1 MTLQSSSDTHS
12 PHPHQSKDVVQT
24 SGRWPRCAERPAAS
38 SSHASVSLCHL
49 WLRYVYVHAAVVLF
63 QAAAPMQG
71 AEAKEKSRQTSCPW
85 EIEKKR
91 VPQAAGSCS
100 RTRNASPTPSGHVSQ
115 HVWYVLRPGIS
126 EKQRERE
133 RYSSMR
139 YFQFLFRHRGCAS
152 GSAFT
157 CSHELPPS
165 AGPVLTY
172 LPRYRTVPPS
182 SDLGYRIRGLDF
194 EGEAIFTQETPVVT
208 PSICYPITTYEREFL
223 TVDRINYP
231 EHHSR

>member
-1 MTLQSSSDTHS
+1 
-12 PHPHQSKDVVQT
+12 
-24 SGRWPRCAERPAAS
+24 
-38 SSHASVSLCHL
+38 
-49 WLRYVYVHAAVVLF
+49 
-63 QAAAPMQG
+63 
-71 AEAKEKSRQTSCPW
+71 
-85 EIEKKR
+85 
-91 VPQAAGSCS
+91 
-100 RTRNASPTPSGHVSQ
+100 
-115 HVWYVLRPGIS
+115 
-126 EKQRERE
+126 
-133 RYSSMR
+133 MR

-172 LPRYRTVPPS
+172 LGTVPYLPLQTLAIAFEAWTSREKPS
-182 SDLGYRIRGLDF
+182 SHKRLRY
-194 EGEAIFTQETPVVT
+194 QVVT

>member
-1 MTLQSSSDTHS
+1 MYMQPSFSSKQRRQCRAQRPKKSLDRRH
-12 PHPHQSKDVVQT
+12 VR
-24 SGRWPRCAERPAAS
+24 GR
-38 SSHASVSLCHL
+38 
-49 WLRYVYVHAAVVLF
+49 
-63 QAAAPMQG
+63 
-71 AEAKEKSRQTSCPW
+71 SR
-85 EIEKKR
+85 KKR

-126 EKQRERE
+126 EKQRERK

-165 AGPVLTY
+165 AGPVLTFLGTVPY
-172 LPRYRTVPPS
+172 LPLQTLAIAFEAWTSREKPS
-182 SDLGYRIRGLDF
+182 SHKRLR
-194 EGEAIFTQETPVVT
+194 
-208 PSICYPITTYEREFL
+208 
-223 TVDRINYP
+223 
-231 EHHSR
+231 

>member
-133 RYSSMR
+133 RDTHQCDTSN
-139 YFQFLFRHRGCAS
+139 FCF
-152 GSAFT
+152 
-157 CSHELPPS
+157 
-165 AGPVLTY
+165 
-172 LPRYRTVPPS
+172 
-182 SDLGYRIRGLDF
+182 
-194 EGEAIFTQETPVVT
+194 AIGGVRVGVRSPVVT
-208 PSICYPITTYEREFL
+208 NCRPRLALC
-223 TVDRINYP
+223 
-231 EHHSR
+231 

>member
-1 MTLQSSSDTHS
+1 MTLQSTSDTHS

-63 QAAAPMQG
+63 KAAAPMQG

-115 HVWYVLRPGIS
+115 HVWYVLRPDIS
-126 EKQRERE
+126 EKQRGRE

-165 AGPVLTY
+165 AGPVLTFLGTVPY
-172 LPRYRTVPPS
+172 LPLQTLAIAFEAWTSREKPS
-182 SDLGYRIRGLDF
+182 SHKRLR
-194 EGEAIFTQETPVVT
+194 
-208 PSICYPITTYEREFL
+208 
-223 TVDRINYP
+223 
-231 EHHSR
+231 